1 MASNKPRATPPIPT
15 SISLACI
22 QRKLDRWELN
32 HLRQHAA
39 ELADRLE
46 QAEQSLE
53 VERAS
58 ADAWRENCFELMQEL
73 QDNGETLGLT
83 QSGVVG
89 VMA

>member
-1 MASNKPRATPPIPT
+1 MATSKARAAPPTNVSPSLT
-15 SISLACI
+15 SI
-22 QRKLDRWELN
+22 QRKLDRWELA

-46 QAEQSLE
+46 QAERFLE
-53 VERAS
+53 VERAA

-73 QDNGETLGLT
+73 QDNGATLGLT

>member
-1 MASNKPRATPPIPT
+1 MASNKPRATTPAPT

-22 QRKLDRWELN
+22 QRKLDKWELY

-53 VERAS
+53 IERAA
-58 ADAWRENCFELMQEL
+58 ADSWRENCFELMQEL

-83 QSGVVG
+83 KSGVVG